1 MNFQTWQGSFEFDL
15 IINPNLPSH
24 KSNESEL
31 AWTCLGELRS
41 KALSFPQK
49 PFSFFARTGCCCN
62 RASLLFTQPPFLVM
76 KSLYSDSGGPPSAPV
91 LSIQCAAQL
100 IPALFYEW
108 FMETRR
114 TLRLSTFSLFQTV
127 VQREWYFSCQW
138 EPERPDGLFWQGSM
152 SVKGRQAAR
161 GARGSTNVRLLWLP
175 LGTTEKIF
183 WLDFTVR
190 FLVSTMR
197 ALGQWSEMPLLNLHR
212 FPFSY

>member
-152 SVKGRQAAR
+152 SVKGPPSRPRSKRKHKCAFALTSTGNHGKNILTWFYSSLSRQHNASAR
-161 GARGSTNVRLLWLP
+161 PVVRN
-175 LGTTEKIF
+175 
-183 WLDFTVR
+183 
-190 FLVSTMR
+190 
-197 ALGQWSEMPLLNLHR
+197 ALA
-212 FPFSY
+212 